1 MNALQEQFIAE
12 ARELVHQAT
21 DDLIAVER
29 EGASGERIDRIFR
42 AFHTL
47 KGSAGIVELPPMTL
61 TLHAAEDLLTAIH
74 RGRLAASADIVDQA
88 LACLDQ
94 VLRWVDAFEAHG
106 ALPVQAA
113 DDAKTMTARLQ
124 ELLSGTSP
132 RNQHNADV
140 VRTAEDGAQAQWVSK
155 LIDASRATISRHLE
169 QQPGELVA
177 VSYEPRADC
186 FFDGDDPIDL
196 MRRIP
201 NLLAFRVEA
210 REAWPSLAALDPFAC
225 NLRLQSIS
233 ADNRAELS
241 RIFRLVPDQVK
252 IFEIPLKPFSLEPGA
267 QAPGGDAI
275 ELVSVI
281 IEEQRKVLEA
291 APGNDDQSGR
301 IGAAARVAANA
312 LRHLQRTDLATRV
325 ELAAKT
331 ATARAEAAPLLSVL
345 AETVAVLRS
354 APGIAESDNA
364 ASDRSSAA
372 KIDDLGRSTS
382 HSLRVDEARIDALF
396 NLAGELIVAKNGM
409 AHLAKRV
416 EEGFVGNDLARA
428 VRREHE
434 IIERLATEM
443 HAAILKLRMVS
454 VAQVFRSFPRLV
466 RDTSQRLNKKV
477 ALVTHGETTESDKTI
492 VDRLFEPL
500 LHLVRNALDHGV
512 ESPEQRLAAGKPETA
527 IISMKAERVGD
538 RLVVEVRDDGRG
550 IDPKVIRR
558 KAAES
563 GLLGSDELDAL
574 SDEQVLDLI
583 FSAGFSTAAEV
594 SDISGRGVG
603 MDVVRAT
610 IEGIGGRVLV
620 SSGVGTGTR
629 VSLDLPVTIAMTRIM
644 VVEAGDQV
652 LGIPMDAVTETIRLT
667 RDRIS
672 QIKNNDGFVHG
683 DRVVPI
689 CSLAELMNLP
699 KRELAPTSEGVRLV
713 VVIETGGRTAAI
725 EVDAIRDRLEV
736 VLKPMQGL
744 LANARG
750 YAGTTL
756 LGNGNV
762 LLVLDIKEVLL

>member
-124 ELLSGTSP
+124 DLLSGTSP

-312 LRHLQRTDLATRV
+312 LRHLQRTDLATAGRTGR
-325 ELAAKT
+325 EDGDCACRGGT
-331 ATARAEAAPLLSVL
+331 TPFRTCRNGRGAEIGAW
-345 AETVAVLRS
+345 
-354 APGIAESDNA
+354 
-364 ASDRSSAA
+364 
-372 KIDDLGRSTS
+372 
-382 HSLRVDEARIDALF
+382 HC
-396 NLAGELIVAKNGM
+396 
-409 AHLAKRV
+409 
-416 EEGFVGNDLARA
+416 
-428 VRREHE
+428 RE
-434 IIERLATEM
+434 R
-443 HAAILKLRMVS
+443 
-454 VAQVFRSFPRLV
+454 QCCQRSFFSR
-466 RDTSQRLNKKV
+466 Q
-477 ALVTHGETTESDKTI
+477 
-492 VDRLFEPL
+492 DR
-500 LHLVRNALDHGV
+500 
-512 ESPEQRLAAGKPETA
+512 
-527 IISMKAERVGD
+527 
-538 RLVVEVRDDGRG
+538 
-550 IDPKVIRR
+550 
-558 KAAES
+558 
-563 GLLGSDELDAL
+563 
-574 SDEQVLDLI
+574 
-583 FSAGFSTAAEV
+583 
-594 SDISGRGVG
+594 
-603 MDVVRAT
+603 
-610 IEGIGGRVLV
+610 
-620 SSGVGTGTR
+620 
-629 VSLDLPVTIAMTRIM
+629 
-644 VVEAGDQV
+644 
-652 LGIPMDAVTETIRLT
+652 
-667 RDRIS
+667 
-672 QIKNNDGFVHG
+672 
-683 DRVVPI
+683 
-689 CSLAELMNLP
+689 
-699 KRELAPTSEGVRLV
+699 
-713 VVIETGGRTAAI
+713 
-725 EVDAIRDRLEV
+725 
-736 VLKPMQGL
+736 
-744 LANARG
+744 
-750 YAGTTL
+750 
-756 LGNGNV
+756 
-762 LLVLDIKEVLL
+762 

>member
-21 DDLIAVER
+21 DDLMAVER

-47 KGSAGIVELPPMTL
+47 KGSAGIVELPAMTL

-74 RGRLAASADIVDQA
+74 RGRLAVGADIVDQA

-94 VLRWVDAFEAHG
+94 VSRWIDEFEAHG
-106 ALPVQAA
+106 ALPVQAG
-113 DDAKTMTARLQ
+113 DNAKAMASRLQ
-124 ELLSGTSP
+124 DLLSGTSARDQP
-132 RNQHNADV
+132 NADV
-140 VRTAEDGAQAQWVSK
+140 VRTADDGVQAQWVSQ
-155 LIDASRATISRHLE
+155 LIDASRIRISRHLE
-169 QQPGELVA
+169 QQPGELIA

-186 FFDGDDPIDL
+186 FFVGDDPIDL
-196 MRRIP
+196 LRRLP

-210 REAWPSLAALDPFAC
+210 REAWPPLGALDPFAC

-233 ADNRAELS
+233 AGSRAELS

-252 IFEIPLKPFSLEPGA
+252 MFEIPLGPFSLEPGA
-267 QAPGGDAI
+267 QVQGGNEI
-275 ELVSVI
+275 ELVSAI
-281 IEEQRKVLEA
+281 IEEQRNFLEA
-291 APGNDDQSGR
+291 APESDERSGR

-312 LRHLQRTDLATRV
+312 LRHLRLTDLAMRV
-325 ELAAKT
+325 ELAEKT
-331 ATARAEAAPLLSVL
+331 ATARAEVVPLLSVL
-345 AETVAVLRS
+345 AETVAALGS
-354 APGIAESDNA
+354 ARGLAERGEA

-372 KIDDLGRSTS
+372 KVDNLGRSTS

-416 EEGFVGNDLARA
+416 EDGFSGNELARA
-428 VRREHE
+428 ARREHE
-434 IIERLATEM
+434 IIERLATEL

-454 VAQVFRSFPRLV
+454 IAQLFRSFPRLV

-477 ALVTHGETTESDKTI
+477 ALVTHGETTESDKAI
-492 VDRLFEPL
+492 VDCLFEPL

-512 ESPEQRLAAGKPETA
+512 ESPEQRLAVGKPETA
-527 IISMKAERVGD
+527 MVSMQAERAGD

-550 IDPKVIRR
+550 IDPKVVRR

-563 GLLGSDELDAL
+563 GVLGSDELNAL

-583 FSAGFSTAAEV
+583 FSAGFSTAAKV

-610 IEGIGGRVLV
+610 IEQIGGRVSV
-620 SSGVGTGTR
+620 SSGVGTGTTVR
-629 VSLDLPVTIAMTRIM
+629 LDLPVTIAMTRIM
-644 VVEAGDQV
+644 VVEASDQV
-652 LGIPMDAVTETIRLT
+652 FGIPMDAVTETVRLT
-667 RDRIS
+667 PDRIS

-699 KRELAPTSEGVRLV
+699 KRDAPIREGARLV
-713 VVIETGGRTAAI
+713 VVLETGGRTAAV

-744 LANARG
+744 LANVRG
-750 YAGTTL
+750 YSGTTL

-762 LLVLDIKEVLL
+762 LLVLDIKEVLP